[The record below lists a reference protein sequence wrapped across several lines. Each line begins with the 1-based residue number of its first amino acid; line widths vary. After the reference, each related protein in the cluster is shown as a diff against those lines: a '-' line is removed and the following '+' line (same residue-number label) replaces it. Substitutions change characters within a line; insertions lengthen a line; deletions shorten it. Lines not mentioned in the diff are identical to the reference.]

1 MTGSTALP
9 EDATEHGNVLRKNA
23 PRLSE
28 EGGRESKQRPLPVN
42 LPILNCFMTHDT
54 SSIHAITLLSGGLDS
69 CVETAEAVATHGRS
83 VGALHVSYGQRTAN
97 RELAAFAAIAD
108 HYGLTTRL
116 HADAGYLGRMGGSSL
131 VDDHLT
137 IPTSHATSTSAD
149 DGSQLPNT
157 YVPFRNTH
165 LLSIAVA
172 WAEVLGAVEIFCGAH
187 AADSAYPDTQPEFF
201 DAFQHLLH
209 SALPAPTEIIVR
221 TPLMSL
227 DKKAI
232 VQRGAELSA
241 PLQLTWS
248 CYAEES
254 TPCGRCHSCH
264 LRQTGFEEA
273 GLRDPL
279 SSTSD
284 LQ

>member
-1 MTGSTALP
+1 M
-9 EDATEHGNVLRKNA
+9 LRKML

-28 EGGRESKQRPLPVN
+28 DSGRESKQRPLPVN
-42 LPILNCFMTHDT
+42 LPIFTRFMTHDT

-69 CVETAEAVATHGRS
+69 CVATAEAVAAHGRS
-83 VGALHVSYGQRTAN
+83 VGVLHVSYGQRTAN
-97 RELAAFAAIAD
+97 REFAAFAAIAD

-116 HADAGYLGRMGGSSL
+116 HADAEYLGKMGGSSL
-131 VDDHLT
+131 VDDDLA
-137 IPTSHATSTSAD
+137 IPMSSATSSAAQD
-149 DGSQLPNT
+149 VSQLPNT

-172 WAEVLGAVEIFCGAH
+172 WAEVLGAEEIFCGAH
-187 AADSAYPDTQPEFF
+187 AADSAYPDTQPGFF
-201 DAFQHLLH
+201 DAFQQLLH
-209 SALPAPTEIIVR
+209 RALPEGTDIIVR
-221 TPLMSL
+221 TPLLSL

-232 VQRGAELSA
+232 VQHGTKLSA

-273 GLRDPL
+273 GLTDPL
-279 SSTSD
+279 TSTSD